1 MEKVDL
7 QQSSHEDLFIPK
19 RHQLQG
25 CTNPIHQAHG
35 VPNEYYIRP
44 ECFEMEGEH
53 LFNKGWFAVGFVKD
67 LPQPGSALPVNYFNN
82 PLLIIRSKEDEK
94 IRVFQNVCRHRGMIL
109 IEEPT
114 VLKGAIRCPYHSWC
128 YKQTGEVVATPH
140 IGGPGYNYHSGIDKS
155 ELSLIEVRSHIW
167 RDVIFVNPDG
177 MAPPFEEVH
186 QPLLDRWS
194 IFEQPMYS
202 DMSDSSFKLE
212 VNGNWKLAVEN
223 YLESYHLPW
232 VHPGLNSYSK
242 LEDHENIVEYGHY
255 SGQISH
261 KYIPQYTTGKQFADF
276 NNLGPEWDTKGEYIV
291 LFPNLVL
298 GVQKDHIFN
307 LIIEPL
313 APNKIREHIEL
324 YYSDPTMLADEYKE
338 TRRENAKLWK
348 NVFEEDIFV
357 VEGMQKG
364 RYAKGFDGG
373 RFSPI
378 MDEPTHVFHDWYAR
392 KILNSF

>member
-1 MEKVDL
+1 
-7 QQSSHEDLFIPK
+7 
-19 RHQLQG
+19 
-25 CTNPIHQAHG
+25 
-35 VPNEYYIRP
+35 
-44 ECFEMEGEH
+44 
-53 LFNKGWFAVGFVKD
+53 
-67 LPQPGSALPVNYFNN
+67 
-82 PLLIIRSKEDEK
+82 
-94 IRVFQNVCRHRGMIL
+94 MIL

-155 ELSLIEVRSHIW
+155 ELSLLEVRSHIW

-194 IFEQPMYS
+194 VFEQPMYS

-242 LEDHENIVEYGHY
+242 LEDHENIVKYGHY
-255 SGQISH
+255 AGQISY
-261 KYIPQYTTGKQFADF
+261 KYIPQYMSGKQFTNF
-276 NNLGPEWDTKGEYIV
+276 KNLGPEWDTKGEYIV
-291 LFPNLVL
+291 LFPNLIL

-313 APNKIREHIEL
+313 APNRIREHIEI
-324 YYSDPTMLADEYKE
+324 YYSDPALLADEYKQ
-338 TRRENAKLWK
+338 TRQENAKLWK
-348 NVFEEDIFV
+348 TVFEEDIFV

-373 RFSPI
+373 RFSPV

-392 KILNSF
+392 KILNTL

>member
-1 MEKVDL
+1 MEKEDL
-7 QQSSHEDLFIPK
+7 QRPSHEDLFIPK
-19 RHQLQG
+19 RHQLEG

-67 LPQPGSALPVNYFNN
+67 LPQTGSALPVNYFNN
-82 PLLIIRSKEDEK
+82 PLLIIRSKQDEK

-109 IEEPT
+109 IEKPT

-194 IFEQPMYS
+194 VFEQPMYS

-255 SGQISH
+255 AGQISN
-261 KYIPQYTTGKQFADF
+261 KYIPRYTTGKQFTNF
-276 NNLGPEWDTKGEYIV
+276 KNLGPEWDTKGEYVV
-291 LFPNLVL
+291 LFPNLIL
-298 GVQKDHIFN
+298 GVQKDHVFN

-313 APNKIREHIEL
+313 APNRIREHIEI
-324 YYSDPTMLADEYKE
+324 YYSGPTLLADEYKE
-338 TRRENAKLWK
+338 TRQENAKLWK
-348 NVFEEDIFV
+348 TVFEEDIFV

-373 RFSPI
+373 RFSPV

>member
-44 ECFEMEGEH
+44 ECFEMEGDH

-82 PLLIIRSKEDEK
+82 PLLIVRSKQDEK

-155 ELSLIEVRSHIW
+155 ELSLLEVRSHIW

-177 MAPPFEEVH
+177 TAPPFEDVH
-186 QPLLDRWS
+186 KPLLDRWS
-194 IFEQPMYS
+194 VFEQPMYS

-255 SGQISH
+255 AGQISN
-261 KYIPQYTTGKQFADF
+261 KYIPRYTTGKQFTNF
-276 NNLGPEWDTKGEYIV
+276 KNLGPEWDTKGEYVV
-291 LFPNLVL
+291 LFPNLIL
-298 GVQKDHIFN
+298 GVQKDHVFN

-313 APNKIREHIEL
+313 APNRIREHIEI
-324 YYSDPTMLADEYKE
+324 YYSGPTLLADEYKE
-338 TRRENAKLWK
+338 TRQENAKLWK
-348 NVFEEDIFV
+348 TVFEEDIFV

-364 RYAKGFDGG
+364 RYAKGYDGG
-373 RFSPI
+373 RFSPV

>member
-1 MEKVDL
+1 MKNLDISQTSL
-7 QQSSHEDLFIPK
+7 QSVFTHHRQQLEHCIKPINEARGIP
-19 RHQLQG
+19 
-25 CTNPIHQAHG
+25 ND
-35 VPNEYYIRP
+35 YYIKQ
-44 ECFEMEGEH
+44 ESFELEGEH

-67 LPQPGSALPVNYFNN
+67 LTQAGSVKPVNYFKN
-82 PLLIIRSKEDEK
+82 PFLLIRSSQDQK
-94 IRVFQNVCRHRGMIL
+94 IRVFQNVCRHRGMVL

-114 VLKGAIRCPYHSWC
+114 ILKGAIRCPYHSWC

-140 IGGPGYNYHSGIDKS
+140 IGGPGYNYHSGIDKN

-177 MAPPFEEVH
+177 TAPPFEEVH
-186 QPLLDRWS
+186 KPLLDRWAA
-194 IFEQPMYS
+194 FNQPMYS
-202 DMSDSSFKLE
+202 DMSDSSFHLD
-212 VNGNWKLAVEN
+212 VNTNWKLAVEN

-232 VHPGLNSYSK
+232 IHPGLNSYSK

-255 SGQISH
+255 AGQISN
-261 KYIPQYTTGKQFADF
+261 KYVPRYSTGKNF
-276 NNLGPEWDTKGEYIV
+276 NEFQNLGSEWYSKGEYIV
-291 LFPNLVL
+291 LFPNLIL
-298 GVQKDHIFN
+298 GVQKDHVFN

-313 APNKIREHIEL
+313 GPNQIKEHIEI
-324 YYSDPTMLADEYKE
+324 YYSDPSMLSDEYQQ
-338 TRRENAKLWK
+338 TRQENAKLWK
-348 NVFEEDIFV
+348 TVFEEDIFV

-392 KILNSF
+392 QILNTL

>member
-1 MEKVDL
+1 MKNLDISQTSL
-7 QQSSHEDLFIPK
+7 QSVFTHHRQQLEHCIKPINEARGIP
-19 RHQLQG
+19 
-25 CTNPIHQAHG
+25 ND
-35 VPNEYYIRP
+35 YYIKQ
-44 ECFEMEGEH
+44 ESFELEGEH

-67 LPQPGSALPVNYFNN
+67 LTQAGSVKPVNYFKN
-82 PLLIIRSKEDEK
+82 PFLLIRSSQDQK
-94 IRVFQNVCRHRGMIL
+94 IRVFQNVCRHRGMVL

-114 VLKGAIRCPYHSWC
+114 ILKGAIRCPYHSWC

-140 IGGPGYNYHSGIDKS
+140 IGGPGYNYHSGIDKN

-186 QPLLDRWS
+186 KPLLDRWAV
-194 IFEQPMYS
+194 FDQPMYS
-202 DMSDSSFKLE
+202 DMSDSSFHLD
-212 VNGNWKLAVEN
+212 VNTNWKLAVEN

-232 VHPGLNSYSK
+232 IHPGLNSYSK

-255 SGQISH
+255 AGQISN
-261 KYIPQYTTGKQFADF
+261 KYVPRYSTGKNF
-276 NNLGPEWDTKGEYIV
+276 NEFQNLGSEWYSKGEYIV
-291 LFPNLVL
+291 LFPNLIL
-298 GVQKDHIFN
+298 GVQKDHVFN

-313 APNKIREHIEL
+313 GPNQIKEHIEI
-324 YYSDPTMLADEYKE
+324 YYSDPSMLSDEYQK
-338 TRRENAKLWK
+338 TRQENAKLWK
-348 NVFEEDIFV
+348 TVFEEDIFV

-392 KILNSF
+392 QILNTL

>member
-1 MEKVDL
+1 MEKIDL

-19 RHQLQG
+19 RHQLEA

-53 LFNKGWFAVGFVKD
+53 LFNKGWFAVGFAKD

-82 PLLIIRSKEDEK
+82 PLLIVRSKQDEK

-155 ELSLIEVRSHIW
+155 ELSLLEVRSHIW

-186 QPLLDRWS
+186 RPLLDRWS
-194 IFEQPMYS
+194 VFEQPMYS

-242 LEDHENIVEYGHY
+242 LEDHENIVKYGHY
-255 SGQISH
+255 AGQISY
-261 KYIPQYTTGKQFADF
+261 KYIPQYKTGKQFNEF
-276 NNLGPEWDTKGEYIV
+276 KNLGPEWDTKGEYIV
-291 LFPNLVL
+291 LFPNLIL

-313 APNKIREHIEL
+313 APNKIREHIEI
-324 YYSDPTMLADEYKE
+324 YYSDPSLLADEYKE
-338 TRRENAKLWK
+338 TRQENAKLWK
-348 NVFEEDIFV
+348 TVFEEDIFV

-373 RFSPI
+373 RFSPV

>member
-44 ECFEMEGEH
+44 ECFEMEGDH

-82 PLLIIRSKEDEK
+82 PLLIVRSKQDEK

-155 ELSLIEVRSHIW
+155 ELSLLEVRSHIW

-177 MAPPFEEVH
+177 TAPPFEDVH

-194 IFEQPMYS
+194 VFEQPMYS

-255 SGQISH
+255 AGQISN
-261 KYIPQYTTGKQFADF
+261 KYIPRYTTGKQFTNF
-276 NNLGPEWDTKGEYIV
+276 KNLGPEWDTKGEYVV
-291 LFPNLVL
+291 LFPNLIL
-298 GVQKDHIFN
+298 GVQKDHVFN

-313 APNKIREHIEL
+313 APNRIREHIEI
-324 YYSDPTMLADEYKE
+324 YYSGPTLLADEYKE
-338 TRRENAKLWK
+338 TRQENAKLWK
-348 NVFEEDIFV
+348 TVFEEDIFV

-373 RFSPI
+373 RFSPV

>member
-1 MEKVDL
+1 MEKEDL
-7 QQSSHEDLFIPK
+7 QRPSHEDLFIPK
-19 RHQLQG
+19 RHQLEG

-67 LPQPGSALPVNYFNN
+67 LPQTGSALPVNYFNN
-82 PLLIIRSKEDEK
+82 PLLIIRSKQDEK

-140 IGGPGYNYHSGIDKS
+140 IGGPGYNFHSGIDKS
-155 ELSLIEVRSHIW
+155 ELSLLEVRSHIW

-186 QPLLDRWS
+186 QLLLDRWS
-194 IFEQPMYS
+194 VFEQPMYS

-276 NNLGPEWDTKGEYIV
+276 KNLGPEWDTKGEYIV

>member
-44 ECFEMEGEH
+44 ECFEMEGDH

-82 PLLIIRSKEDEK
+82 PLLIVRSKQDEK

-114 VLKGAIRCPYHSWC
+114 VLKGAIRCPYYSWC

-155 ELSLIEVRSHIW
+155 ELSLLEVRSHIW

-194 IFEQPMYS
+194 VFEQPMYS

-255 SGQISH
+255 AGQISN
-261 KYIPQYTTGKQFADF
+261 KYIPRYTTGKQFTNF
-276 NNLGPEWDTKGEYIV
+276 KNLGPEWDTKGEYVV
-291 LFPNLVL
+291 LFPNLIL
-298 GVQKDHIFN
+298 GVQKDHVFN

-313 APNKIREHIEL
+313 APNRIREHIEI
-324 YYSDPTMLADEYKE
+324 YYSGPTLLADEYKE
-338 TRRENAKLWK
+338 TRQENAKLWK
-348 NVFEEDIFV
+348 TVFEEDIFV

-373 RFSPI
+373 RFSPV

>member
-82 PLLIIRSKEDEK
+82 PLLIVRSKQDEK

-155 ELSLIEVRSHIW
+155 ELSLLEVRSHIW

-177 MAPPFEEVH
+177 TAPPFEEVH
-186 QPLLDRWS
+186 RPLLDRWS
-194 IFEQPMYS
+194 VFEQPMYS

-255 SGQISH
+255 AGQISN
-261 KYIPQYTTGKQFADF
+261 KYIPQYTTGKQFTNF
-276 NNLGPEWDTKGEYIV
+276 KNLGPEWDTKGEYVV
-291 LFPNLVL
+291 LFPNLIL
-298 GVQKDHIFN
+298 GVQKDHVFN

-313 APNKIREHIEL
+313 APNRIREHIEI
-324 YYSDPTMLADEYKE
+324 YYSGPTLLADEYKE
-338 TRRENAKLWK
+338 TRQENAKLWK
-348 NVFEEDIFV
+348 TVFEEDIFV

-373 RFSPI
+373 RFSPV

>member
-7 QQSSHEDLFIPK
+7 RRSSHQDLFIPK
-19 RHQLQG
+19 RQQLEG

-53 LFNKGWFAVGFVKD
+53 LFYTGWFAVGFVKD

-82 PLLIIRSKEDEK
+82 PLLIVKSKQDEK

-155 ELSLIEVRSHIW
+155 ELSLLEVRSHIW

-194 IFEQPMYS
+194 VFEQPMYS

-242 LEDHENIVEYGHY
+242 LEDHENIVKYGHY
-255 SGQISH
+255 AGQISY
-261 KYIPQYTTGKQFADF
+261 KYIPKYKTGKQFTNF
-276 NNLGPEWDTKGEYIV
+276 KNLGTEWDTKGEYIV
-291 LFPNLVL
+291 LFPNLIL

-313 APNKIREHIEL
+313 SPNKIREHIEL
-324 YYSDPTMLADEYKE
+324 YYSDPFLLADEYKE
-338 TRRENAKLWK
+338 TRQENAKLWK
-348 NVFEEDIFV
+348 TVFEEDIFV

-373 RFSPI
+373 RFSPV

>member
-1 MEKVDL
+1 MKNLETNKIIEENFFTQHNKL
-7 QQSSHEDLFIPK
+7 EN
-19 RHQLQG
+19 
-25 CTNPIHQAHG
+25 CTKPINEAHG

-82 PLLIIRSKEDEK
+82 PLLIVRSKQDEK

-155 ELSLIEVRSHIW
+155 ELSLLEVRSHIW

-186 QPLLDRWS
+186 RPLLDRWS

-202 DMSDSSFKLE
+202 DMIDSSFKLE

-242 LEDHENIVEYGHY
+242 LEDHENIVKYGHY
-255 SGQISH
+255 SGQISY
-261 KYIPQYTTGKQFADF
+261 KYIPQYTTGKHFADF
-276 NNLGPEWDTKGEYIV
+276 KNLGPEWETKGEYIV

-324 YYSDPTMLADEYKE
+324 YYSDPAMLAEEYKE
-338 TRRENAKLWK
+338 TRQENAKLWK
-348 NVFEEDIFV
+348 TVFEEDIFV

-373 RFSPI
+373 RFSPV

>member
-7 QQSSHEDLFIPK
+7 RRPSHEDLFIPK
-19 RHQLQG
+19 RHQLEG
-25 CTNPIHQAHG
+25 CTNPIHLAHG

-67 LPQPGSALPVNYFNN
+67 LPQTGSALPVNYFNN
-82 PLLIIRSKEDEK
+82 PLLIIRSKQDEK

-140 IGGPGYNYHSGIDKS
+140 IGGPGYNYHSGIDKN
-155 ELSLIEVRSHIW
+155 ELSLLEVRSHIW

-194 IFEQPMYS
+194 VFEQPMYS

-276 NNLGPEWDTKGEYIV
+276 KNLGPEWDTKGEYIV

-324 YYSDPTMLADEYKE
+324 YYSDPVMLADEYKE
-338 TRRENAKLWK
+338 TRQENAKLWK

>member
-1 MEKVDL
+1 MKNIEIN
-7 QQSSHEDLFIPK
+7 QSSQQDVFTPDRQQLERCIKPINDARGIP
-19 RHQLQG
+19 
-25 CTNPIHQAHG
+25 ND
-35 VPNEYYIRP
+35 YYIKQ
-44 ECFEMEGEH
+44 ESFELEGEH

-67 LPQPGSALPVNYFNN
+67 LPQAGSVKPVNYFKN
-82 PLLIIRSKEDEK
+82 PLLLIRSSQDKK
-94 IRVFQNVCRHRGMIL
+94 IRVFQNVCRHRGMVL

-114 VLKGAIRCPYHSWC
+114 ILKGAIRCPYHSWC

-140 IGGPGYNYHSGIDKS
+140 IGGPGYNYHSGIDKN

-186 QPLLDRWS
+186 KPLLDRWAV
-194 IFEQPMYS
+194 FDQPMYT
-202 DMSDSSFKLE
+202 DMSDSSFHLD
-212 VNGNWKLAVEN
+212 VNTNWKLAVEN

-232 VHPGLNSYSK
+232 IHPGLNSYSK

-255 SGQISH
+255 AGQISN
-261 KYIPQYTTGKQFADF
+261 KYIPRYSTGKNF
-276 NNLGPEWDTKGEYIV
+276 NEFQNLGSEWNSKGEYIV
-291 LFPNLVL
+291 LFPNLIL
-298 GVQKDHIFN
+298 GAQKDHVFN

-313 APNKIREHIEL
+313 GPNQIKEHIEI
-324 YYSDPTMLADEYKE
+324 YYSDPSMLSDEYQQ
-338 TRRENAKLWK
+338 TRQENAKLWK
-348 NVFEEDIFV
+348 TVFEEDIFV

-392 KILNSF
+392 QILNTL

>member
-7 QQSSHEDLFIPK
+7 QRPSHEDLFIPK

-25 CTNPIHQAHG
+25 CTNPIHQANG
-35 VPNEYYIRP
+35 VPNEYYIRS

-82 PLLIIRSKEDEK
+82 PLLIVKSKQDEK

-109 IEEPT
+109 IEKPA

-155 ELSLIEVRSHIW
+155 ELSLLEVRSHIW
-167 RDVIFVNPDG
+167 RDVIFVNPNG
-177 MAPPFEEVH
+177 MAPPFKEVH

-194 IFEQPMYS
+194 VFEQPIYS
-202 DMSDSSFKLE
+202 DMNDSSFKLE
-212 VNGNWKLAVEN
+212 LNGNWKLAVEN

-276 NNLGPEWDTKGEYIV
+276 KNLGPEWDTKGEYIV

-324 YYSDPTMLADEYKE
+324 YYSDLAMLADDYRE
-338 TRRENAKLWK
+338 TRQENAKLWK

>member
-19 RHQLQG
+19 RHQLEG

-44 ECFEMEGEH
+44 ECFEMEGDH

-82 PLLIIRSKEDEK
+82 PLLIVRSKQDEK

-155 ELSLIEVRSHIW
+155 ELSLLEVRSHIW

-177 MAPPFEEVH
+177 TAPPFEDVH
-186 QPLLDRWS
+186 KPLLDRWS
-194 IFEQPMYS
+194 VFEQPMYS

-255 SGQISH
+255 AGQISN
-261 KYIPQYTTGKQFADF
+261 KYIPRYTTGKQFTNF
-276 NNLGPEWDTKGEYIV
+276 KNLGPEWDTKGEYVV
-291 LFPNLVL
+291 LFPNLIL
-298 GVQKDHIFN
+298 GVQKDHVFN

-313 APNKIREHIEL
+313 TPNRIREHIEI
-324 YYSDPTMLADEYKE
+324 YYSGPTLLADEYKE
-338 TRRENAKLWK
+338 TRQENAKLWK
-348 NVFEEDIFV
+348 TVFEEDIFV

-373 RFSPI
+373 RFSPV

>member
-1 MEKVDL
+1 
-7 QQSSHEDLFIPK
+7 
-19 RHQLQG
+19 
-25 CTNPIHQAHG
+25 
-35 VPNEYYIRP
+35 
-44 ECFEMEGEH
+44 
-53 LFNKGWFAVGFVKD
+53 
-67 LPQPGSALPVNYFNN
+67 
-82 PLLIIRSKEDEK
+82 
-94 IRVFQNVCRHRGMIL
+94 MIL

-155 ELSLIEVRSHIW
+155 ELSLLEVRSHIW

-186 QPLLDRWS
+186 KPLLDRWA

-242 LEDHENIVEYGHY
+242 LEDHENIVNYGHY
-255 SGQISH
+255 AGQISY
-261 KYIPQYTTGKQFADF
+261 KYIPQYTTGKEFTNF
-276 NNLGPEWDTKGEYIV
+276 KNLGPEWDTKGEYIV
-291 LFPNLVL
+291 LFPNLIL

-313 APNKIREHIEL
+313 APNKIREHIEI
-324 YYSDPTMLADEYKE
+324 YYSDPALLADEYKE
-338 TRRENAKLWK
+338 TRQENAKLWK
-348 NVFEEDIFV
+348 TVFEEDIFV

-373 RFSPI
+373 RFSPV

-392 KILNSF
+392 KILNTL

>member
-7 QQSSHEDLFIPK
+7 QRSSHGDLSIPK
-19 RHQLQG
+19 RHQLEG
-25 CTNPIHQAHG
+25 CTSPIHQAHG
-35 VPNEYYIRP
+35 IPNEYYTRS

-67 LPQPGSALPVNYFNN
+67 LPQPGSVLPVNYFNN
-82 PLLIIRSKEDEK
+82 PLLVVKSKQDEK

-109 IEEPT
+109 IEKPT

-155 ELSLIEVRSHIW
+155 ELSLLEVRSHIW

-194 IFEQPMYS
+194 VFEQPMYS

-242 LEDHENIVEYGHY
+242 L
-255 SGQISH
+255 
-261 KYIPQYTTGKQFADF
+261 
-276 NNLGPEWDTKGEYIV
+276 
-291 LFPNLVL
+291 
-298 GVQKDHIFN
+298 
-307 LIIEPL
+307 
-313 APNKIREHIEL
+313 
-324 YYSDPTMLADEYKE
+324 
-338 TRRENAKLWK
+338 
-348 NVFEEDIFV
+348 
-357 VEGMQKG
+357 
-364 RYAKGFDGG
+364 
-373 RFSPI
+373 
-378 MDEPTHVFHDWYAR
+378 
-392 KILNSF
+392 

>member
-1 MEKVDL
+1 MKNLDISQTSL
-7 QQSSHEDLFIPK
+7 QSVFTHHRQQLEHCIKPINEARGIP
-19 RHQLQG
+19 
-25 CTNPIHQAHG
+25 ND
-35 VPNEYYIRP
+35 YYIKQ
-44 ECFEMEGEH
+44 ESFELEGEH

-67 LPQPGSALPVNYFNN
+67 LTQAGSVKPVNYFKN
-82 PLLIIRSKEDEK
+82 PFLLIRSSQDQK
-94 IRVFQNVCRHRGMIL
+94 IRVFQNVCRHRGMVL

-114 VLKGAIRCPYHSWC
+114 ILKGAIRCPYHSWC

-177 MAPPFEEVH
+177 TAPPFEEIYK
-186 QPLLDRWS
+186 PLLDRWAV
-194 IFEQPMYS
+194 FDQPMYS
-202 DMSDSSFKLE
+202 DMSDLSFQLD
-212 VNGNWKLAVEN
+212 VNTNWKLAVEN

-232 VHPGLNSYSK
+232 IHPGLNSYSK

-255 SGQISH
+255 AGQISN
-261 KYIPQYTTGKQFADF
+261 KYIPRYSTGKNF
-276 NNLGPEWDTKGEYIV
+276 NEFQNLGSEWHSKGEYIV
-291 LFPNLVL
+291 LFPNLIL
-298 GVQKDHIFN
+298 GVQKDHVFN

-313 APNKIREHIEL
+313 GPNQIKEHIEI
-324 YYSDPTMLADEYKE
+324 YYSDPSMLSDEYQQ
-338 TRRENAKLWK
+338 TRQENAKLWK
-348 NVFEEDIFV
+348 TVFEEDIFV

-392 KILNSF
+392 QILNTL

>member
-7 QQSSHEDLFIPK
+7 QKLSHEDLFIPK

-25 CTNPIHQAHG
+25 CTNPIHKAHG
-35 VPNEYYIRP
+35 VPNEYYIRS

-67 LPQPGSALPVNYFNN
+67 LPQLGSAVPVNYFNN
-82 PLLIIRSKEDEK
+82 PLLIVRSKQDEK

-140 IGGPGYNYHSGIDKS
+140 IGGPGYNYHSGINKS
-155 ELSLIEVRSHIW
+155 ELSLLEVRSHIW

-194 IFEQPMYS
+194 VFEQPIYS

-255 SGQISH
+255 AGQISY
-261 KYIPQYTTGKQFADF
+261 KYIPQYATGKQFTNF
-276 NNLGPEWDTKGEYIV
+276 KNLGPEWDTKGEYIV
-291 LFPNLVL
+291 LFPNLIL

-324 YYSDPTMLADEYKE
+324 YYSDPFLLADEYKE
-338 TRRENAKLWK
+338 TRQENAKLWK
-348 NVFEEDIFV
+348 TVFEEDIFV

-373 RFSPI
+373 RFSPV

-392 KILNSF
+392 KILNGF

>member
-7 QQSSHEDLFIPK
+7 QRSSHEVLFIPK
-19 RHQLQG
+19 RHQLEG
-25 CTNPIHQAHG
+25 CTKPIHQAHG

-67 LPQPGSALPVNYFNN
+67 LHQPGSALPVNYFNN
-82 PLLIIRSKEDEK
+82 PLLIIKSKQDEK

-114 VLKGAIRCPYHSWC
+114 ILKGAIRCPYHSWC

-140 IGGPGYNYHSGIDKS
+140 IGGPGYNYHSAINKN

-167 RDVIFVNPDG
+167 RDVIFINPDG

-186 QPLLDRWS
+186 KPLLDRGAV
-194 IFEQPMYS
+194 FDQPMYS
-202 DMSDSSFKLE
+202 DMSDSSFHLD
-212 VNGNWKLAVEN
+212 VNTNWKLAVEN

-232 VHPGLNSYSK
+232 IHPGLNSYSK

-255 SGQISH
+255 AGQISN
-261 KYIPQYTTGKQFADF
+261 KYNPRYSTGKLF
-276 NNLGPEWDTKGEYIV
+276 NEFQNLGPEWDTKGEYVV
-291 LFPNLVL
+291 LFPNLIL
-298 GVQKDHIFN
+298 GVQKDHVFN

-313 APNKIREHIEL
+313 GPNQIKEHIEI
-324 YYSDPTMLADEYKE
+324 YYSDPSMLSDEYQQ
-338 TRRENAKLWK
+338 TRQENAKLWK
-348 NVFEEDIFV
+348 TVFEEDIFV

-392 KILNSF
+392 QILNTL

>member
-1 MEKVDL
+1 MKNLDISQTSL
-7 QQSSHEDLFIPK
+7 QSVFTHHRQQLEHCIKPINEARGIP
-19 RHQLQG
+19 
-25 CTNPIHQAHG
+25 ND
-35 VPNEYYIRP
+35 YYIKQ
-44 ECFEMEGEH
+44 ESFELEGEH

-67 LPQPGSALPVNYFNN
+67 LTQAGSVKPVNYFKN
-82 PLLIIRSKEDEK
+82 PFLLIRSSQDQK
-94 IRVFQNVCRHRGMIL
+94 IRVFQNVCRHRGMVL

-114 VLKGAIRCPYHSWC
+114 ILKGAIRCPYHSWC

-140 IGGPGYNYHSGIDKS
+140 IGGPGYNYHSGIDKN

-186 QPLLDRWS
+186 KPLLDRWAV
-194 IFEQPMYS
+194 FDQPMYS
-202 DMSDSSFKLE
+202 DMSDSSFHLD
-212 VNGNWKLAVEN
+212 VNTNWKLAVEN

-232 VHPGLNSYSK
+232 IHPGLNSYSK

-255 SGQISH
+255 AGQISN
-261 KYIPQYTTGKQFADF
+261 KYVPRYSTGKNF
-276 NNLGPEWDTKGEYIV
+276 NEFQNLGSEWHSKGEYIV
-291 LFPNLVL
+291 LFPNLIL
-298 GVQKDHIFN
+298 GVQKDHVFN

-313 APNKIREHIEL
+313 GPNQIKEHIEI
-324 YYSDPTMLADEYKE
+324 YYSDPSMLSDEYQQ
-338 TRRENAKLWK
+338 TRQENAKLWK
-348 NVFEEDIFV
+348 TVFEEDIFV

-392 KILNSF
+392 KILKYL